1 MISVVIPAVN
11 EERAIG
17 AALRALAGQ
26 SQIAEVILVDGG
38 SDDATLARAR
48 AVAAAEGLPL
58 RCLVSACGRGLQ
70 MNAGA
75 AAARGEWLLF
85 LHADT
90 LLPPAAGAAIAGLP
104 QQRAAGCFRLRFDSL
119 SRYLGLIA
127 RLHNLRCRLT
137 GIAYGDQTLFL
148 RRALFERLGGYPP
161 AAMED
166 RLFGALLRQH
176 ARPRMLPLAVLTDP
190 RKFDQAGHLRATAW
204 AARILLWDLLG
215 LGLPRTDFF
224 RDYR

>member
-90 LLPPAAGAAIAGLP
+90 LLPPGAGAAIALK
-104 QQRAAGCFRLRFDSL
+104 
-119 SRYLGLIA
+119 
-127 RLHNLRCRLT
+127 
-137 GIAYGDQTLFL
+137 
-148 RRALFERLGGYPP
+148 RRDA
-161 AAMED
+161 
-166 RLFGALLRQH
+166 
-176 ARPRMLPLAVLTDP
+176 
-190 RKFDQAGHLRATAW
+190 
-204 AARILLWDLLG
+204 
-215 LGLPRTDFF
+215 
-224 RDYR
+224 